1 MGVQRFTGANT
12 REAMRQV
19 RQALG
24 EDVLILSN
32 RVVDGGVEI
41 VAMSEQA
48 HAQALAGPAAADAEG
63 DGASTD
69 EATAAE
75 SPAAWEAFNR
85 RMLEDM
91 RALLRETSSPAPAP
105 GQQVRDAILRQLSQ
119 AGFSHVLCETLLET
133 LPAAL
138 LEESAEEAETPAWQA
153 WLERQLAARLEVL
166 ESEEALFEA
175 GGLFALVGPTGA
187 GKTTTTAKL
196 AARYVMR
203 HGPREAALV
212 TTDSYRIGAAEQLR
226 IYARLLGVEVHAL
239 DEQGDLGALLG
250 RLAQPR
256 RGLMG
261 RSGGKRMMVI
271 DTVGMSQRD
280 QRLMGE
286 IARLGAAPVSVRRLL
301 VLDAARHGDTLEQV
315 VEAWQRASQEAGE
328 PLWGCILTKLDEA
341 ARLGPVLD
349 VLMRH
354 GLKLCYLSR
363 GQRVPEDLEP
373 VERDVLLREALAQG
387 GESPFSRVTGS
398 APAAPA
404 QARQQALSQGV
415 LRQGEALEATLSTL
429 RRQVQ
434 GMAWL
439 EHAWPRN
446 HGAESGAFAARMM
459 SASRQAGLRGEGAPR
474 ALWWSKPTPVR
485 GQGQAMPL
493 VALDA
498 QGMPQPL
505 VWPRHELPAGDDAR
519 FAWAD
524 SLGAEWHLLNQLP
537 DVELLAG
544 LDVQRRSWLAATSAS
559 RRVRHSGEWLR
570 LDEALALGE
579 AQPGITMFHRGRQAR
594 LDLRRLETT
603 LAKRRGDSE
612 GLPVIAWEGTW
623 HDEADGRQLGRR
635 FWIGSA
641 RTGFDSG
648 SRLAAAL
655 ALEGLP
661 SLTQQ
666 AERLLKTRRPELEE
680 RAHRW
685 QLAAALAALALHLA
699 QAEAGWAT
707 DVRARLSDIA
717 QRRCGRRPKA
727 LLEGLMDALSAHQTL
742 RRAKG
747 MAGAA
752 TDAGR

>member
-12 REAMRQV
+12 RETMRQI

-48 HAQALAGPAAADAEG
+48 HAQALAGPAGEG
-63 DGASTD
+63 ESDGTPAS
-69 EATAAE
+69 ESAAAE

-91 RALLRETSSPAPAP
+91 RALLRESAAPAPAP
-105 GQQVRDAILRQLSQ
+105 GQAVRDAILRQLSQ

-133 LPAAL
+133 LPASL
-138 LEESAEEAETPAWQA
+138 LDESAEEAETPAWQA

-166 ESEEALFEA
+166 DSEEALFEA

-373 VERDVLLREALAQG
+373 VDREALLREALDHG
-387 GESPFSRVTGS
+387 GESPFSRAAGS

-415 LRQGEALEATLSTL
+415 LRQGEALETMLATL

-434 GMAWL
+434 GMPWL
-439 EHAWPRN
+439 EHAWPCN
-446 HGAESGAFAARMM
+446 HGTDSAFAARLM

-474 ALWWSKPTPVR
+474 ALWWSKPAPVR

-498 QGMPQPL
+498 HGMPQPL
-505 VWPRHELPAGDDAR
+505 VWPRHELPAGDEAR

-579 AQPGITMFHRGRQAR
+579 AQPGITLFHRGRQAR
-594 LDLRRLETT
+594 LDLKRLETT
-603 LAKRRGDSE
+603 LAKRRGDGE

-747 MAGAA
+747 AGGAA
-752 TDAGR
+752 TAAEG